1 MKLFTLSF
9 AAMLFATVS
18 FAQIPITTNNACDPS
33 LPPGG
38 PACSTTAT
46 PPTAPQPQMV
56 PCTPAANTLLNTN
69 WAFRTNGTGQ
79 TAATALA
86 PANDNRWHIGTF
98 SITGRGG
105 NLAVN
110 GTMST
115 TESSTPPLSLGTLQ
129 RLASFTG
136 SIDGL
141 CLAGTNTLAAGT
153 IQVADG
159 LGGFLLTWSYPI
171 TATIQLNRT
180 VTYAVTAVN
189 VLNFSRYG
197 ALDPIQ
203 FFVNSGRND
212 TNGYGYNNSY
222 TVAGTANQIVSQLAC
237 PVGAENTIL
246 QSAFGYSAGAGTQ
259 LIFTATP
266 GQQSGTVTGR
276 LRANA
281 NNGASSGP
289 PNNTNVQAQ
298 PNGTEVGS
306 YMVYPNCTGFCMNFP
321 LIVGGLIVGSSW
333 EGVFA
338 AGDFSRV
345 FIMAMSLTGDAGTN
359 GIIGPIVLNRNTSA
373 PVLDPFP
380 PVPTGR

>member
-1 MKLFTLSF
+1 MKRFTLSC
-9 AAMLFATVS
+9 ASMLFATVS

-46 PPTAPQPQMV
+46 PPTAPQPQLV
-56 PCTPAANTLLNTN
+56 PCTPTVNTLLNTN
-69 WAFRTNGTGQ
+69 WAFNTGTSTGTDGRAQ
-79 TAATALA
+79 
-86 PANDNRWHIGTF
+86 IGTF
-98 SITGRGG
+98 SVTAGGRG
-105 NLAVN
+105 NLAIN

-115 TESSTPPLSLGTLQ
+115 LEVPFGAAFSGGALQ

-136 SIDGL
+136 STDGL
-141 CLAGTNTLAAGT
+141 CLAGTNILAAGT

-171 TATIQLNRT
+171 TATIQLNRS

-197 ALDPIQ
+197 ALDQ
-203 FFVNSGRND
+203 AGRLTNN
-212 TNGYGYNNSY
+212 TNGYGYNNTY
-222 TVAGTANQIVSQLAC
+222 ITGGTANQIVSQLAC

-246 QSAFGYSAGAGTQ
+246 QSAFGYGAGAGTQ
-259 LIFTATP
+259 LIFTSTP

-276 LRANA
+276 LRAN
-281 NNGASSGP
+281 NNGGP
-289 PNNTNVQAQ
+289 TSNNNGSTQAQ

-321 LIVGGLIVGSSW
+321 LIVGGLIIGSSW

-338 AGDFSRV
+338 AGDNSRI
-345 FIMAMSLTGDAGTN
+345 FILGLNQSGDAGTIFG
-359 GIIGPIVLNRNTSA
+359 GITLTRLTSA